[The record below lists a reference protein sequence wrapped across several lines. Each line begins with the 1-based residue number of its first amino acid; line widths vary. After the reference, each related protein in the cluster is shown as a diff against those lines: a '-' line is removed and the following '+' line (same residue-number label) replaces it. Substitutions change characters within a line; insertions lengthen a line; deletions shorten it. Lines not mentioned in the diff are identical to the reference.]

1 MFSRSRR
8 NLACWFTWSM
18 GAILIVFAQVLYYL
32 EVRDRLASFDSALY
46 DRSRAIASMIESNQR
61 LIKARP
67 QLDNVFVLRNRSSM
81 GSELLYVRWYN
92 PQGKI
97 VQFTGEPPLTTV
109 NLKPGFETIAKNPT
123 LSIRQLTLPVM
134 KGEALMGYLQVATS
148 LQPFESLSLK
158 LRLFLSFGV
167 PLTLGTISLTG
178 WLLGGMAMQPIRKSY
193 EAQSRF
199 TADASHELRAP
210 LAAMLSNAQ
219 VGLLIPGAEGT
230 PQSQRLEKIVSLA
243 KSMTILV
250 NNLLLLARYEGKLNQ
265 KSLEEIDLTL
275 ILQDV
280 VPHYQNQTTQKKLTF
295 LHHIPPQTI
304 KVKGEAELLRLVFE
318 NLLNNAFKYT
328 PEGGK
333 VQLQLETH
341 AGYAVMSVTDTGD
354 GIPAADLPHIF
365 DRFYRVDTART
376 RKTGGFG
383 LGLAIA
389 QQIIQAHNGDIQAT
403 SIVGKGSTFQVKL
416 PL

>member
-81 GSELLYVRWYN
+81 GSELLYVRWYS

-134 KGEALMGYLQVATS
+134 KGEALIGYLQVAIS
-148 LQPFESLSLK
+148 LEPFESLSLK

-250 NNLLLLARYEGKLNQ
+250 NNLLLLARYEGKLNE

-275 ILQDV
+275 ILQDL
-280 VPHYQNQTTQKKLTF
+280 VPYYQNQTTQKNLTF
-295 LHHIPPQTI
+295 LDHIPPKTI
-304 KVKGEAELLRLVFE
+304 KVKGEPELLRLVFE

-333 VQLQLETH
+333 VELQLETH
-341 AGYAVMSVTDTGD
+341 SGSAVISVTDTGD

-365 DRFYRVDTART
+365 DRFYRVDSTRT

>member
-134 KGEALMGYLQVATS
+134 KGEALIGYLQVAIS
-148 LQPFESLSLK
+148 LEPFESLSLK

-193 EAQSRF
+193 EAQTRF

-243 KSMTILV
+243 KSMTMLV

-275 ILQDV
+275 ILQDL
-280 VPHYQNQTTQKKLTF
+280 VPYYQNQTTQKNLTF
-295 LHHIPPQTI
+295 LHHIPPKTI

-341 AGYAVMSVTDTGD
+341 SGSAVISVTDTGD
-354 GIPAADLPHIF
+354 GIPAADLRHIF

-389 QQIIQAHNGDIQAT
+389 QQIIQAHNGDIEAT
-403 SIVGKGSTFQVKL
+403 SIVSKGSTFQVKL